1 MVCIHYRWKPWDWEQ
16 KDWGRSDYSYN
27 TFSDPLGK
35 DVLSVSTPGSVGLYV
50 LFLEWKAYTTGQS
63 EGFTK
68 PKVTLTISSH
78 LNLLM
83 LVDHKVKKGIT
94 IITEVFDYHEEILV
108 LLYNEENLSE
118 TPGIH
123 WGCLLVINAQWKPC
137 SFNNWAWQQSKMGG
151 FKISEMRFWVISLA
165 V

>member
-1 MVCIHYRWKPWDWEQ
+1 M
-16 KDWGRSDYSYN
+16 
-27 TFSDPLGK
+27 
-35 DVLSVSTPGSVGLYV
+35 LSVSTPGSVGLYV
-50 LFLEWKAYTTGQS
+50 LFLEWKVYTMGQS

-108 LLYNEENLSE
+108 LLSLNRK
-118 TPGIH
+118 I
-123 WGCLLVINAQWKPC
+123 CLKLQ
-137 SFNNWAWQQSKMGG
+137 G
-151 FKISEMRFWVISLA
+151 FTGDACW
-165 V
+165 